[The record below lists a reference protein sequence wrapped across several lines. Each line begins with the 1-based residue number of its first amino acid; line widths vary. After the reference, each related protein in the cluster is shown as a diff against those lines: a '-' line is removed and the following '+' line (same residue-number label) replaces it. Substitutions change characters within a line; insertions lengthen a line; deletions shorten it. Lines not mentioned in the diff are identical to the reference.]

1 LSKYKLETKRIK
13 PVYPMADKEANMV
26 LIEAVRGGKP
36 LLKLEKPLIVY
47 KEEGV
52 YTDEIYDIYGY

>member
-1 LSKYKLETKRIK
+1 MKFVPPYIDR
-13 PVYPMADKEANMV
+13 EANMV

-36 LLKLEKPLIVY
+36 MVKLEKPIIVY
-47 KEEGV
+47 KEPGV